1 MKRISFVFGLL
12 TTLFLPA
19 QQNNYI
25 QFTTNDGL
33 PSNHVYKTIIDHKGF
48 LWIATEAGIARYDG
62 KYFQVFTTQ
71 DGLPD
76 NEVIELDIEENGTLW
91 ANSLKYAPAYFD
103 DKLNRF
109 VSVEKNNKAIVESAG
124 VTAMQ
129 LFVMADS
136 GVMYKNEKGSFIFYN
151 KKLNNQ
157 SSYLNKQP
165 SNIKGKDDGYIDGV
179 IDGIKNNI
187 QWFYDRYYFNKKAKQ
202 YFFYINNQN
211 GKKVYVQP
219 KASMSTNE
227 FTRYKIFKN
236 SLYVANT
243 KQGICYKVSNFKTN
257 PNGFTIDSINIKEP
271 FFQFKIDD
279 NYIYFTT
286 NSAKVLIYNKKSLL
300 LENSIQGNY
309 LPNNGFKDNNG
320 NIWISTV
327 DKGLF
332 LYSSIKIHKVDF
344 PINFNQTYF
353 LSITKK
359 AGSIYA
365 GNYYGTIIEKNAHTF
380 NTKEII
386 KRKPAR
392 IRKII
397 LHNNNIYLISEQGL
411 FLNYSHEIRQ
421 ENDMELSG
429 KTALLY
435 NDTLLIVGAVGGM
448 VHINTQTQKPTG
460 NFRYK
465 KVMKMA
471 KTTNG
476 LVYFISNQ
484 GLYTYNVY
492 THAYQSLNHIHPLL
506 SGRLTDVTI
515 TPDGCIWLATAAD
528 GIIVLKNNKVIKII
542 TTKDGLIDFNTK
554 CILAVNNNQI
564 WLGTTSGISKIN
576 YAIQA
581 NNISYTVQ
589 NITQKDGL
597 ASNEVNE
604 IILDN
609 DTVYLATSNGI
620 NKMSVSY
627 SAIKSNM
634 PVYLTQIKINERDT
648 GVYNNY
654 NLNKNQRS
662 VFLQFAAIDLKGHF
676 KQFKYSLNHSKNWI
690 PLKENTLSL
699 QLNHGEQVLQI
710 KAIDVNG
717 FESNKILKLHFNIAL
732 PYWKEPLFWV
742 IIFLII
748 QGTAFVLIF
757 KFYKRK
763 KEAKL
768 KTELANIQTASLEQ
782 QAFTSLMNPHFM
794 FNALNSIQH
803 YINKQDRLNANRYL
817 TDFALLIRKN
827 FEGAQESFI
836 TLEQEIESTK
846 IYLRLEQMR
855 FTKQFAYKINID
867 ETIDTDEW
875 MIPSMMLQPLIENA
889 LLHGLMHSKIS
900 GELIINFKEQHQNL
914 LIEIID
920 NGIGFENSALQ
931 KANHIHKSKGM
942 SLITKRIKALNHFVT
957 QPIEISFQKITNHAA
972 NPGNKT
978 TLVIPADL
986 YHNWLK
992 AQKA

>member
-1 MKRISFVFGLL
+1 M
-12 TTLFLPA
+12 
-19 QQNNYI
+19 
-25 QFTTNDGL
+25 
-33 PSNHVYKTIIDHKGF
+33 
-48 LWIATEAGIARYDG
+48 
-62 KYFQVFTTQ
+62 
-71 DGLPD
+71 
-76 NEVIELDIEENGTLW
+76 
-91 ANSLKYAPAYFD
+91 
-103 DKLNRF
+103 
-109 VSVEKNNKAIVESAG
+109 
-124 VTAMQ
+124 
-129 LFVMADS
+129 
-136 GVMYKNEKGSFIFYN
+136 
-151 KKLNNQ
+151 
-157 SSYLNKQP
+157 
-165 SNIKGKDDGYIDGV
+165 
-179 IDGIKNNI
+179 
-187 QWFYDRYYFNKKAKQ
+187 
-202 YFFYINNQN
+202 
-211 GKKVYVQP
+211 
-219 KASMSTNE
+219 
-227 FTRYKIFKN
+227 
-236 SLYVANT
+236 
-243 KQGICYKVSNFKTN
+243 
-257 PNGFTIDSINIKEP
+257 
-271 FFQFKIDD
+271 
-279 NYIYFTT
+279 
-286 NSAKVLIYNKKSLL
+286 LIYNKKSLL

-309 LPNNGFKDNNG
+309 NYLPNNGFKDKNG

-332 LYSSIKIHKVDF
+332 LYSSINIHKIDF

-353 LSITKK
+353 LSIAKK

-365 GNYYGTIIEKNAHTF
+365 GNYYGTIIEKNTHTF
-380 NTKEII
+380 KAKEII

-397 LHNNNIYLISEQGL
+397 LHNNNIYSISEQGL
-411 FLNYSHEIRQ
+411 FFNYSHEIRQ
-421 ENDMELSG
+421 ENDIELSG
-429 KTALLY
+429 KTALLF
-435 NDTLLIVGAVGGM
+435 NDTLLIVGGVGGM
-448 VHINTQTQKPTG
+448 VHINTKTQKPTG

-465 KVMKMA
+465 KVMKMV

-484 GLYTYNVY
+484 GLYTYNVN
-492 THAYQSLNHIHPLL
+492 THTFQSLNHIHPLL
-506 SGRLTDVTI
+506 SGRLTDLTI
-515 TPDGCIWLATAAD
+515 TPNGYIWLATSAD

-554 CILAVNNNQI
+554 CILAVNNNQV

-576 YAIQA
+576 YAIQS

-620 NKMSVSY
+620 NKMPVSY
-627 SAIKSNM
+627 SAKKSNM
-634 PVYLTQIKINERDT
+634 PVYLTQVKINERDT

-676 KQFKYSLNHSKNWI
+676 KQFTYSLNQSKNWI

-699 QLNHGEQVLQI
+699 QLNHGEQELQV

-717 FESNKILKLHFNIAL
+717 FESNKILKLQFNIAL

-742 IIFLII
+742 VIFLII
-748 QGTAFVLIF
+748 QGTALVLIF

-763 KEAKL
+763 KEAKI
-768 KTELANIQTASLEQ
+768 KSELANIQTASLEQ

-794 FNALNSIQH
+794 FNALNSIQGF
-803 YINKQDRLNANRYL
+803 INQQDRQNANRYL
-817 TDFALLIRKN
+817 TDFASLIRKN

-836 TLEQEIESTK
+836 ALEQELESIK

-855 FTKQFAYKINID
+855 FTNQFTYTINIEESVD
-867 ETIDTDEW
+867 VDDW

-920 NGIGFENSALQ
+920 NGIGFENSLQQ
-931 KANHIHKSKGM
+931 KATHVHKSKGM
-942 SLITKRIKALNHFVT
+942 SLITKRIKALNYFVE
-957 QPIEISFQKITNHAA
+957 QPIEVSFAEVVKDQK
-972 NPGNKT
+972 NPGNIT
-978 TLVIPADL
+978 SILIPFDL
-986 YHNWLK
+986 YNAWIK
-992 AQKA
+992 AQKH